1 MTKSSD
7 TTALLLVLGAVV
19 SVQFGG
25 AFAATLI
32 PVIGAAGTVL
42 LRLLFGA
49 LLLLVLAR
57 PRLRGHRRGDW
68 VHVVALGVSI
78 GVMNLLFYQ
87 SLARIPIGVAVTVEF
102 IGPLLL
108 STVLARRAI
117 DYAAIVAAALGVVLI
132 SQVLT
137 RSWAEISWV
146 GLAFALGAGVAWA
159 VYILASARTGA
170 AFPGL
175 DGLAIGMLI
184 ALVVIA
190 PLGVTSLPRW
200 TWAAAAVCLL
210 LALMSSVIP
219 YSLEMLAL
227 RRLDARIF
235 GVLLS
240 LEPAVAALAG
250 LLVLGQRLAPPQVV
264 GMALVVLAGALIS
277 GRRRATPSVV
287 GD

>member
-200 TWAAAAVCLL
+200 TWAAAAVGLL
-210 LALMSSVIP
+210 VALMSSVIP

-250 LLVLGQRLAPPQVV
+250 LLVLGQRLAPPQVL
-264 GMALVVLAGALIS
+264 GMALVVLASALIS